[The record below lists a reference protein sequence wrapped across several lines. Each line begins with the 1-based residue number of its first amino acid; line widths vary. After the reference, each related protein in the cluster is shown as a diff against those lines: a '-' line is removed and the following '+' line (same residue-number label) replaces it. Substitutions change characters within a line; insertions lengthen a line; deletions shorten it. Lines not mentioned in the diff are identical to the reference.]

1 MMTTEGT
8 RRAAKTEFTST
19 EVYAILCGVKT
30 LAATSTVHAQCQLL
44 TDAADLLTAYD
55 KAYDGLMKHIDR
67 YEDRCAELLHGL
79 DRFRPDF
86 KELTIDQVVA
96 KLEEENR
103 AYYREL
109 EEEEDIDDED

>member
-1 MMTTEGT
+1 VKVGDHTH
-8 RRAAKTEFTST
+8 AVKTEFTGA
-19 EVYAILCGVKT
+19 EVYEILCGVKT
-30 LAATSTVHAQCQLL
+30 LAATSMDVDQCRLL
-44 TDAADLLTAYD
+44 TDTADLLATYD
-55 KAYDGLMKHIDR
+55 SACEILNKNLDR

-109 EEEEDIDDED
+109 GEEEDIDDED